1 MRPSSLGCLLVC
13 LIGCLSGCATQNT
26 LAPVEEVSLARATQW
41 AAQGKMSYDLN
52 GQQGNFSF
60 RWVQQNKAFD
70 IVLFGP
76 LGITIATV
84 TGDENT
90 ARIATFDGLVRTA
103 ASPERLMFD
112 ALGLNLPVSA
122 MTHWIRGVPGDV
134 RTGSRFDVNR
144 ARKLDVESSGFAQ
157 SGWKI
162 TVLRRDEASNPS
174 RIRITK
180 PDAKLLIVVKN
191 WAY

>member
-1 MRPSSLGCLLVC
+1 M
-13 LIGCLSGCATQNT
+13 TQNT
-26 LAPVEEVSLARATQW
+26 LAPVEEASLAGATQW
-41 AAQGKMSYDLN
+41 TAQGKMSYDLN

-60 RWVQQNKAFD
+60 RWVQQNNVFD

-84 TGDENT
+84 TGDENA
-90 ARIATFDGLVRTA
+90 ARIVTFDGLVRTA

-122 MTHWIRGVPGDV
+122 MTHWIRGVPGDE
-134 RTGSRFDVNR
+134 RAGSRFDVNR
-144 ARKLDVESSGFAQ
+144 ARKLDVESSGFTQ

-162 TVLRRDEASNPS
+162 AVLRRDEASNPS

-180 PDAKLLIVVKN
+180 PDAKLLVVVKN